1 MFNDNLKRIMQEK
14 SYNVTKL
21 SKESGI
27 GKSSISMYL
36 SGKNVP
42 LPERIQVLAD
52 ALDCNIADLAEVPE
66 NVPTKQVIGFDTK
79 EVFNVP
85 VETAAKLM
93 HKKNNFVYEG
103 LRQGIFPWGYAVKT
117 SSTWSYYISSMKFTE
132 CTGIQVS
139 MGMGGV

>member
-14 SYNVTKL
+14 GFNVTKL

-36 SGKNVP
+36 SGRNIP

-52 ALDCNIADLAEVPE
+52 ALGCEVVDLAEVPVS
-66 NVPTKQVIGFDTK
+66 VPSKQVVGFETN
-79 EVFNVP
+79 EVFNLP

-117 SSTWSYYISSMKFTE
+117 SSTWSYYISSMKFAE
-132 CTGIQVS
+132 CTGIKV
-139 MGMGGV
+139 MIEKGA